1 MSEDPTSGSDGAPT
15 PADETR
21 AEEIQR
27 RLKEGDVVVLHRL
40 SDRFEHQEIEQVL
53 QAEDIPY
60 EVRLSYETAFSY
72 LFTPQRGVGVVLCR
86 ADDADRARSLI
97 GAFQATEP
105 SVEEAFPG
113 GDPEDELES

>member
-1 MSEDPTSGSDGAPT
+1 MEEHPNNGPEGASPS
-15 PADETR
+15 AEETR
-21 AEEIQR
+21 AEEIER
-27 RLKEGDVVVLHRL
+27 RLEEGDVIVLHRL

-72 LFTPQRGVGVVLCR
+72 LFTPQRGFGVVLCR
-86 ADDADRARSLI
+86 ADDAERARTLI
-97 GAFQATEP
+97 REFQASEP

-113 GDPEDELES
+113 VDTGDDSGA